1 MPSSS
6 RVLEE
11 AVRLDLGVGNDPY
24 QRKTVSRKKRGR
36 NKIFEQAVH
45 VISAQSSKLRKVDES
60 SETSRISS
68 PIDVDPLIMRLA
80 MRRATQKQRKQH
92 VKASRKT
99 KAKDKK
105 QKAKDTKR
113 STKNVRAKRPQA
125 MEEEEVEEEKSENI
139 DIQEVAGA
147 STLSEEQQ
155 QAVQER
161 VSAIANNDLA
171 YAFVEEYISLSE
183 FGDNIRAV
191 IDTVPQHAD
200 DAQVEDMVF
209 EALQTAATEID
220 DSAERR
226 ELAKAAMDIILNEL
240 IAETGFEAM
249 AEERAAQPP
258 TQMEDQPF
266 EDPEME
272 GVEEAEGIG
281 PAPMETEEREAK
293 REERKAKIQ
302 RIFQALSKKYKGEKA
317 EAAAKEEEEL
327 NAFIDQFAQ
336 FAHTGEGGFAGY
348 KLSIEKL
355 LNEGDV
361 LSPARCVFINNRLL
375 REIEERGTI
384 VHDLERDGKPFVDEL
399 RMFEYVKEKQAE
411 FLARARETHPS
422 LIEARSESDD
432 EFMVRYQRLLNK
444 HNKIVKS
451 TDFSAPVKNDSAAL
465 LIEDQVRQEYARFQT
480 LKEKIGENL
489 GKMQNYV
496 AELMKEK
503 AEPDGFKDVK
513 EYELARKIYEKQRN
527 QLGETYNEFLDTND
541 EFPEEYMKDW
551 NKMWKLSN
559 TFVKEMEEA
568 RPLEVW
574 KEVSQTIRTQVN
586 ANDERYSR
594 QMQER
599 FNKDLR
605 EIGDLLFQ
613 PYETPGDPVEGEE
626 RKYYFTAYENY
637 RELFNRYMAMRN
649 FFMDAAAKDWELGRA
664 KWDVYNQ
671 LGDEIEWMRRSMQTN
686 KVQLRDP
693 HKIEKEL
700 ENREQLLAGVLRDQ
714 DKILRQQGRQRTEYQ
729 QHDMRILENIDESR
743 KRLKAEWT
751 TDQLTYKFIFKQFP
765 ASWTEAI
772 SGLEEEVTELRRRVQ
787 SDISAFGPFLSH
799 TISNIWEKFSQKI
812 QNVRPDEREQFMTA
826 VEAEKNFLY
835 KTISNEAYRL
845 HGSKLYK
852 AAASGIDSLQN
863 FVMDPTSFTPKDKTQ
878 MVNDTSIGLYMSNTR
893 RLLNLIDQAMRLRQ
907 RMVSE
912 PYRIMGMEGAK
923 EAPKFDMVLTHLF
936 PPSQV
941 ELKLRFLMQLPN
953 RKKYENGPFIKAI
966 KMLFPDFDLNMIS
979 NDSFVSQVA
988 EISQA
993 SKEFLKTVVGST
1005 PIAWSDFENQ
1015 ADELTRLE
1023 YEILSQVEDKPIED
1037 DPTRQQ
1043 SSEFQ
1048 PTDAPPYDRDAG
1060 AVMND
1065 AGLRVNPTFNP
1076 VTQGQIT
1083 RDVIDDA
1090 KRVSYIQIAGSLA
1103 SVFLDPPDSTDPYVP
1118 LHVGPAKFFF
1128 SKDNYKALG
1137 DQFDSMRPLQPKQMV
1152 DDPNGKIEE
1161 ILSRYGKFLGIKK
1174 RATQRTDHPILVQ
1187 QEAIELT
1194 EFVNA
1199 FKAYGQQTAGNY
1211 VHPVDGA
1218 TPSGGSGGPQ
1228 VSMGPPPST
1237 SSKKDDDNVDPNDA
1251 GESTSDPLISGLRS
1265 AYQSAPRA
1273 PGGSGGQGEE
1283 SGDADASL
1291 WGSFSDL

>member
-1 MPSSS
+1 MPSSKH
-6 RVLEE
+6 VLEE

-36 NKIFEQAVH
+36 NKTFEQSVYDITAP
-45 VISAQSSKLRKVDES
+45 SKARKVD
-60 SETSRISS
+60 TSTSTSTTQRV
-68 PIDVDPLIMRLA
+68 PVDVDPLIMRLA
-80 MRRATQKQRKQH
+80 MRRATQKQRKKH
-92 VKASRKT
+92 VKTSRKE
-99 KAKDKK
+99 
-105 QKAKDTKR
+105 KAKDTKR
-113 STKNVRAKRPQA
+113 KSKVKVKRPTSEP
-125 MEEEEVEEEKSENI
+125 MEPMEPMADEEKNI
-139 DIQEVAGA
+139 DIQDVVGVSSLRED
-147 STLSEEQQ
+147 QQ
-155 QAVQER
+155 QAVQNR
-161 VSAIANNDLA
+161 VSEIANRDLA
-171 YAFVEEYISLSE
+171 YAFVEEYVTLNE

-191 IDTVPQHAD
+191 IETTSDQAD
-200 DAQVEDMVF
+200 DAQLEDMVF

-220 DSAERR
+220 DTVERR
-226 ELAKAAMDIILNEL
+226 ELAKAAMEIILNEL
-240 IAETGFEAM
+240 IEETGYDAM
-249 AEERAAQPP
+249 GEERAAQPP
-258 TQMEDQPF
+258 AEMQDQPF
-266 EDPEME
+266 QDPEME

-281 PAPMETEEREAK
+281 PVPMETEAREA
-293 REERKAKIQ
+293 RRQERKAKIQ
-302 RIFQALSKKYKGEKA
+302 RIFQVLSKKYKGEKA
-317 EAAAKEEEEL
+317 EAAAREEEEL

-348 KLSIEKL
+348 KLSVEKL

-361 LSPARCVFINNRLL
+361 LSPARCLFINNRLL

-384 VHDLERDGKPFVDEL
+384 VHDLEREGKPFVNEL
-399 RMFEYVKEKQAE
+399 RMFEYVKEKQVE

-432 EFMVRYQRLLNK
+432 EFMARFQRLLNK
-444 HNKIVKS
+444 HNKIVQS
-451 TDFSAPVKNDSAAL
+451 TDFKSPLKNKNDSAAL
-465 LIEDQVRQEYARFQT
+465 LIEDQVKQEYSRFES
-480 LKEKIGENL
+480 LKYSIGEKL
-489 GKMQNYV
+489 GKMQEYIN
-496 AELMKEK
+496 ELIKEK
-503 AEPDGFKDVK
+503 AEPDGFKDIK
-513 EYELARKIYEKQRN
+513 EYELARKLYDKQRN
-527 QLGETYNEFLDTND
+527 QLGEVYNEFLDTND
-541 EFPEEYMKDW
+541 EFQEEYMKDW

-568 RPLEVW
+568 KPLEVW
-574 KEVSQTIRTQVN
+574 KEVSQTIRAQVN
-586 ANDERYSR
+586 EDDEKYSR

-613 PYETPGDPVEGEE
+613 PYETPPQEPEPTEGEE
-626 RKYYFTAYENY
+626 RRYYFTAYENY
-637 RELFNRYMAMRN
+637 RELFNHYMKLRH
-649 FFMDAAAKDWELGRA
+649 FFMNAAENDWELGRA

-671 LGDEIEWMRRSMQTN
+671 IGSEIEWMLRSMQTN

-700 ENREQLLAGVLRDQ
+700 ENREQLLSGVLQDQ
-714 DKILRQQGRQRTEYQ
+714 DKALRQMGRERTEYQ

-751 TDQLTYKFIFKQFP
+751 TDQLTYKLIFKQFP
-765 ASWTEAI
+765 TSWTEAI

-826 VEAEKNFLY
+826 VEAEKKFLFEN
-835 KTISNEAYRL
+835 ISNEAYRL
-845 HGSKLYK
+845 HGSKLHK

-863 FVMDPTSFTPKDKTQ
+863 FVMDPSSFTPKDKTQ

-912 PYRIMGMEGAK
+912 PYRIMGMEGAQ

-941 ELKLRFLMQLPN
+941 ELKLRFLMQLSD
-953 RKKYENGPFIKAI
+953 RKKYENGPFIKSI
-966 KMLFPDFDLNMIS
+966 KMLFPDFDLSMVS
-979 NDSFVSQVA
+979 NESFVSQVA

-1023 YEILSQVEDKPIED
+1023 YEILSQVEDKPIEN
-1037 DPTRQQ
+1037 DPTRQNNQ
-1043 SSEFQ
+1043 EFQ

-1083 RDVIDDA
+1083 RDAIDDA

-1137 DQFDSMRPLQPKQMV
+1137 DQFDSMRPLQPKQTV
-1152 DDPNGKIEE
+1152 NDPNGKIEE

-1218 TPSGGSGGPQ
+1218 TPSNGSGPQ
-1228 VSMGPPPST
+1228 ASMGPPTST
-1237 SSKKDDDNVDPNDA
+1237 STNATKDDDNVDPNDT
-1251 GESTSDPLISGLRS
+1251 GESTSDPLISGLRA

-1273 PGGSGGQGEE
+1273 PGGGGQVEDNGN
-1283 SGDADASL
+1283 ADASL

>member
-1 MPSSS
+1 MPSSKH
-6 RVLEE
+6 VLEE

-36 NKIFEQAVH
+36 NKAFEQNVH
-45 VISAQSSKLRKVDES
+45 NITAQSSKLRKVGES
-60 SETSRISS
+60 DGTPRRV
-68 PIDVDPLIMRLA
+68 PVDMDPLIMRLA
-80 MRRATQKQRKQH
+80 MRRATQKQRKKH

-105 QKAKDTKR
+105 QKTKDTKR
-113 STKNVRAKRPQA
+113 STKNVKAKRPQA
-125 MEEEEVEEEKSENI
+125 MEEEDDAEEKSENI

-155 QAVQER
+155 QAVQDR
-161 VSAIANNDLA
+161 VSTIANNDLA
-171 YAFVEEYISLSE
+171 YAFVEEYITLSE

-191 IDTVPQHAD
+191 IDTVPQHTD
-200 DAQVEDMVF
+200 DAQLEDMVF

-220 DSAERR
+220 DSTERR
-226 ELAKAAMDIILNEL
+226 ELAKAAMEIILNEL
-240 IAETGFEAM
+240 IEETGFEAM

-258 TQMEDQPF
+258 AQMEDQPF

-281 PAPMETEEREAK
+281 PVPMETEAREAK

-336 FAHTGEGGFAGY
+336 FVHTGEGGFAGY
-348 KLSIEKL
+348 KLNIEKL

-361 LSPARCVFINNRLL
+361 LSPARCIFINNRLL

-384 VHDLERDGKPFVDEL
+384 VHDLEREGKPFVDEL

-432 EFMVRYQRLLNK
+432 EFMARYQRLLNK

-451 TDFSAPVKNDSAAL
+451 TDFKSPVKNDSAAL

-489 GKMQNYV
+489 GKMQTYV

-503 AEPDGFKDVK
+503 AEPDGFKDIK
-513 EYELARKIYEKQRN
+513 EYELARKIYDKQRN
-527 QLGETYNEFLDTND
+527 QLGKTYNEFLDTND
-541 EFPEEYMKDW
+541 EFQEEYMKDW

-568 RPLEVW
+568 KPLEVW
-574 KEVSQTIRTQVN
+574 KEVSQTIRAQVN
-586 ANDERYSR
+586 ENDERYSR

-599 FNKDLR
+599 FNTELR

-613 PYETPGDPVEGEE
+613 PYEPPGDHPLVEGEE

-671 LGDEIEWMRRSMQTN
+671 LGDEIEWMRRSMQAN

-700 ENREQLLAGVLRDQ
+700 ENREQLLAGVLHDQ
-714 DKILRQQGRQRTEYQ
+714 DKALRQMGRQRTAYQ

-826 VEAEKNFLY
+826 VEAEKRFLFEN
-835 KTISNEAYRL
+835 ISNEAYRL

-966 KMLFPDFDLNMIS
+966 KMLFPDFDLNMIT
-979 NDSFVSQVA
+979 NESFVSQVA

-1043 SSEFQ
+1043 STEFQ

-1083 RDVIDDA
+1083 RDAIDDA
-1090 KRVSYIQIAGSLA
+1090 KRISYIQIAGSLA

-1137 DQFDSMRPLQPKQMV
+1137 DQFDSMRPLQPKQTV

-1218 TPSGGSGGPQ
+1218 APSGGSGGPQ
-1228 VSMGPPPST
+1228 ASMGPPTST
-1237 SSKKDDDNVDPNDA
+1237 SSKKDDDNVDPNDT

-1273 PGGSGGQGEE
+1273 PGGGGGGGQAE
-1283 SGDADASL
+1283 DADASL
-1291 WGSFSDL
+1291 WGAFSDL